1 LQYSGASLYKPTKDY
16 EYLDFSHKK
25 LPMEKTAETIST
37 ANFIIETLDQNL
49 QTWEQHYRKETNSH
63 RYPPDSLQ
71 KWVVEQALHSSVL
84 REYGFG
90 TNSGP
95 KTQKEIA
102 QVVIQHIHKGY
113 PLGLRLWTR
122 DNLQLSELG
131 LVDDATRLL
140 VEQALKFFPD
150 LKK

>member
-1 LQYSGASLYKPTKDY
+1 MKDY

-25 LPMEKTAETIST
+25 LPMGKTAETIST

-71 KWVVEQALHSSVL
+71 KWVVEQALHPSVL
-84 REYGFG
+84 RNYGFG
-90 TNSGP
+90 NNSDP
-95 KTQKEIA
+95 RVQKVTA
-102 QVVIQHIHKGY
+102 RAVIQHIHTRY
-113 PLGLRLWTR
+113 PLGLRLWTC
-122 DNLQLSELG
+122 DNLQLSVSG
-131 LVDDATRLL
+131 LVDNATRLL
-140 VEQALKFFPD
+140 VEQALDLFPD